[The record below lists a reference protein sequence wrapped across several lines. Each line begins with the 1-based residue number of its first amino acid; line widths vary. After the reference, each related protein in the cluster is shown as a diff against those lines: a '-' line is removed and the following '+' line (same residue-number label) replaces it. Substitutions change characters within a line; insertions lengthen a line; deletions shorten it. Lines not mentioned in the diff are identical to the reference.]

1 MLGFTSMADEFVIAG
16 NLTQVTDRKGQ
27 VTTFTYDALNRRTQ
41 VIYDATS
48 TTSYSYDAEI
58 G

>member
-1 MLGFTSMADEFVIAG
+1 MADEFVIAG